1 MNSIVLVDRTG
12 KCKINGQEN
21 SIKKVND
28 DGLRIISPGG
38 TLSAPGKK
46 KGQQSLAHAL
56 ALDADGQLQS
66 TFRKD

>member
-1 MNSIVLVDRTG
+1 MDKKL
-12 KCKINGQEN
+12 
-21 SIKKVND
+21 IKKVSD
-28 DGLRIISPGG
+28 YGLRIISPGG